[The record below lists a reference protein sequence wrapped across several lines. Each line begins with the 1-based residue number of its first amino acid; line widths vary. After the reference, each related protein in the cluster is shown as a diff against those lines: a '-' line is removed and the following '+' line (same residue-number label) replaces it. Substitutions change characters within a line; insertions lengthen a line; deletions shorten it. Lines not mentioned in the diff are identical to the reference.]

1 MSVCVGRR
9 APHREGSTDQWTFI
23 SRRSTRARLQF
34 VIDNVLLSSL
44 RVCHVPCS
52 LCLLTVP
59 SPSVSAVRSRGILLV
74 VAWSG
79 RSLRKGPD
87 CVCIFCVAQSVMFG
101 SCWNVTK
108 CTGRPHTHG
117 SSACRVA
124 TGVLFTTSDEARIQ
138 VLKGALRLTHQRH
151 VENTPRSNLAR
162 ALKARIKRP
171 LEGFHKTQMHT
182 GHGRAIHQQTRL
194 SIRRTSSDDQTES
207 RTRAIVLQYISH
219 VAMCHA
225 LQI

>member
-1 MSVCVGRR
+1 
-9 APHREGSTDQWTFI
+9 
-23 SRRSTRARLQF
+23 
-34 VIDNVLLSSL
+34 
-44 RVCHVPCS
+44 
-52 LCLLTVP
+52 
-59 SPSVSAVRSRGILLV
+59 
-74 VAWSG
+74 
-79 RSLRKGPD
+79 
-87 CVCIFCVAQSVMFG
+87 MFG

-124 TGVLFTTSDEARIQ
+124 TGVLFTTSDEARIK

-162 ALKARIKRP
+162 AVKVRIKRP
-171 LEGFHKTQMHT
+171 LKKFHKTQMHT

-194 SIRRTSSDDQTES
+194 SIRRTSSDGQTES

-225 LQI
+225 LQILAKIQSTRFDVVLSGVLLLTTQVCHFVLPRLGTLDPVLVRTPTLCSPLMFP